1 MELPS
6 PRANPFILQ
15 PILSYSTFGV
25 ARQLPQNGQQ
35 ARRTHLPFR
44 PFSCKQMFHVKH
56 FGIRRDAKPRA
67 NEAPS
72 ASKALRR
79 ASCARAKR
87 SAEQGDWQNKA
98 PDEAKHPK
106 REGLPAERET
116 ERGQSVRSD
125 RGRGGAGRPARAKR
139 AATMPRSASTP
150 AMRANLSV
158 RRTRPPS
165 VWADSGPTGDA
176 DPPEREVVKPA
187 DQPPGQAVGVCRSLR
202 RPSQATASCANKCF
216 T

>member
-1 MELPS
+1 MASANGKAPLLTFASAYPLKQSRCHIGTASSPPCGPVELPS

-67 NEAPS
+67 NEAPG
-72 ASKALRR
+72 ANKALRR
-79 ASCARAKR
+79 ASCARTKR
-87 SAEQGDWQNKA
+87 SAEQGVRQNKA
-98 PDEAKHPK
+98 PNEAKHPK

-125 RGRGGAGRPARAKR
+125 RAPGKSEARGHD
-139 AATMPRSASTP
+139 AA
-150 AMRANLSV
+150 
-158 RRTRPPS
+158 
-165 VWADSGPTGDA
+165 
-176 DPPEREVVKPA
+176 
-187 DQPPGQAVGVCRSLR
+187 
-202 RPSQATASCANKCF
+202 
-216 T
+216 